1 MIAVESSYDSS
12 RKFVCLL
19 SNVRM
24 SCSECSYAFFRIHV
38 LPPLESRKKQKKTCE
53 MKKISENICRIQ
65 KKAVIL
71 HSEIKTVS
79 MPMWCFAPHHHDITW
94 FRSAERHSEIKTVY
108 DTSLVI
114 SGSLAQLNRASDY
127 GSEGCRFESC
137 RSHNQSVFIEQDTQR
152 IGSLAQLNRASD
164 YGSEGC
170 RFESCTNHKKLNEA
184 YWSKGTFDW

>member
-1 MIAVESSYDSS
+1 MAGCRMPVVVCRSPKRSCSWFKTVNVVPPKALGCCLGDSKSWSYGSSRKFVWLQSKVRMIAVKSLYDSS

-19 SNVRM
+19 PNVRM

-71 HSEIKTVS
+71 HSEIKTV
-79 MPMWCFAPHHHDITW
+79 
-94 FRSAERHSEIKTVY
+94 Y

-137 RSHNQSVFIEQDTQR
+137 RSHFLT
-152 IGSLAQLNRASD
+152 AQVKHWWFVS
-164 YGSEGC
+164 STE
-170 RFESCTNHKKLNEA
+170 
-184 YWSKGTFDW
+184 

>member
-1 MIAVESSYDSS
+1 MPHRHHRDRMVAVESSYDSS
-12 RKFVCLL
+12 QKFVCLL

-71 HSEIKTVS
+71 HSEIKTV
-79 MPMWCFAPHHHDITW
+79 F
-94 FRSAERHSEIKTVY
+94 

-184 YWSKGTFDW
+184 YWSKGTFD